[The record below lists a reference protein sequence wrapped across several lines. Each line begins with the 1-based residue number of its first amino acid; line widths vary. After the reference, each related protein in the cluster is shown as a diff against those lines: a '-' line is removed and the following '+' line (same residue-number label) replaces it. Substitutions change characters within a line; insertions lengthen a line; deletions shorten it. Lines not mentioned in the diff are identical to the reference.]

1 MKFNYCSIDISHG
14 NLLLNAR
21 QGNLES
27 QLEIKEFKNSE
38 NFIII
43 FLDFLKKNKITIN
56 EIKFF
61 MINLGPASFVGLRNI
76 FSSIKS
82 IALVKKIKI
91 LGFNSFQILGS
102 LVDRK
107 KFTKIALEN
116 NKKFYVK
123 FLKDTD
129 NFYSKFEVA
138 KYSELD
144 IKNTVVFA
152 QDLLN
157 YNDNSKKLSRYNCK
171 DLEYI
176 FNKKIY
182 INKKLFLIYEN
193 KSKQI

>member
-193 KSKQI
+193 KS

>member
-91 LGFNSFQILGS
+91 LGFNSFQIMGS

>member
-14 NLLLNAR
+14 SLLLNAR

-27 QLEIKEFKNSE
+27 QLEVKEFKNSE

-152 QDLLN
+152 QDVLN

>member
-27 QLEIKEFKNSE
+27 QLEVKEFKNSE

>member
-102 LVDRK
+102 LVDGK

>member
-27 QLEIKEFKNSE
+27 QLEVKEFKNSE

-152 QDLLN
+152 QDVLN

>member
-102 LVDRK
+102 LVDGK

-182 INKKLFLIYEN
+182 INKKLFPIYEN

>member
-14 NLLLNAR
+14 SLLLNAR

-152 QDLLN
+152 QDVLN

>member
-182 INKKLFLIYEN
+182 INKKLFPIYEN
-193 KSKQI
+193 KSK

>member
-182 INKKLFLIYEN
+182 INKKLFPIYEN